1 MAMQYDVTSG
11 YVTGPGKLVTSQR
24 TRLKGLTVTSLTVSA
39 RNMAICEPTTKKSGT
54 YSQSAL
60 VITVTIAAHG
70 LVNGQRVFLEILTGA
85 SRAGVYAITYVDAN
99 TFTVAAL
106 PSQTASGNVN
116 MYPGLIVEI
125 DTFSTVGLPIK
136 IPGEGILCPNGFFVG
151 VGASVTTSVFYG

>member
-1 MAMQYDVTSG
+1 MAVQYDVTAG
-11 YVTGPGKLVTSQR
+11 YVTGPGKLVTNQR
-24 TRLKGLTVTSLTVSA
+24 TRLKALTVTSLTVSA
-39 RNMAICEPTTKKSGT
+39 RNMAVCEPSTMKSGT
-54 YSQSAL
+54 YSQSLL
-60 VITVTIAAHG
+60 VITLTIAAHG
-70 LVNGQRVFLEILTGA
+70 LVDGQRVFLEILTGA

-125 DTFSTVGLPIK
+125 DTFTTVGLPIK

>member
-1 MAMQYDVTSG
+1 MAMQTDVTAG
-11 YVTGPGKLVTSQR
+11 YVTGPGKLITNQR
-24 TRLKGLTVTSLTVSA
+24 TRLKGLCVTSLTVSA
-39 RNMAICEPTTKKSGT
+39 RNMAVCEPTTMKSGT
-54 YSQSAL
+54 YSQSLL

-85 SRAGVYAITYVDAN
+85 SRAGVYAITYIDAN
-99 TFTVAAL
+99 SFSVAAL

-125 DTFSTVGLPIK
+125 DTFTSVGLPIK

>member
-11 YVTGPGKLVTSQR
+11 YATGPGKLITSTR
-24 TRLKGLTVTSLTVSA
+24 TRLKGLTVTSGTVSA

-54 YSQSAL
+54 YSQSLL
-60 VITVTIAAHG
+60 VITITIAAHG
-70 LVNGQRVFLEILTGA
+70 LVDGQRVFLEILTGA
-85 SRAGVYAITYVDAN
+85 SRAGVYAITYINAN
-99 TFTVAAL
+99 SFSVAAL

-125 DTFSTVGLPIK
+125 DTFSTVGLPVK

>member
-1 MAMQYDVTSG
+1 MAMQYDVTAG

-39 RNMAICEPTTKKSGT
+39 RNMAVCEPTTKKSGT
-54 YSQSAL
+54 YSQTTGT
-60 VITVTIAAHG
+60 ITVTIVAHG
-70 LVNGQRVFLEILTGA
+70 LVDGQRVFLEILTGA
-85 SRAGVYAITYVDAN
+85 SRAGVYTITYINAN
-99 TFTVAAL
+99 SFSVAAL

-125 DTFSTVGLPIK
+125 DTFTRVGLPVK

-151 VGASVTTSVFYG
+151 VGSSVTTSVFDG

>member
-1 MAMQYDVTSG
+1 MAMQTDVTAG
-11 YVTGPGKLVTSQR
+11 YVTGPGKLVTSNR

-39 RNMAICEPTTKKSGT
+39 RNMAVCEPTTKKSGT
-54 YSQSAL
+54 YSQSLL

-70 LVNGQRVFLEILTGA
+70 LVNGQRVFLEILTGV
-85 SRAGVYAITYVDAN
+85 SRAGVYEITYIDAN
-99 TFTVAAL
+99 SFSVAAI

-116 MYPGLIVEI
+116 MYPDLIVEI
-125 DTFSTVGLPIK
+125 DTFTSVGLPIR

>member
-1 MAMQYDVTSG
+1 MAV
-11 YVTGPGKLVTSQR
+11 
-24 TRLKGLTVTSLTVSA
+24 
-39 RNMAICEPTTKKSGT
+39 CEPTTKKSGT
-54 YSQSAL
+54 YSQSLL

-85 SRAGVYAITYVDAN
+85 SRAGVYAITYIDAN
-99 TFTVAAL
+99 SFSVAAL

-125 DTFSTVGLPIK
+125 DTFTSVGLPIK

>member
-39 RNMAICEPTTKKSGT
+39 RNMAVCEPTTKKSGT

-85 SRAGVYAITYVDAN
+85 SRAGVYAITYVNAN

-151 VGASVTTSVFYG
+151 VGSSVTTSVFYG

>member
-151 VGASVTTSVFYG
+151 VGSSVTTSVFYG